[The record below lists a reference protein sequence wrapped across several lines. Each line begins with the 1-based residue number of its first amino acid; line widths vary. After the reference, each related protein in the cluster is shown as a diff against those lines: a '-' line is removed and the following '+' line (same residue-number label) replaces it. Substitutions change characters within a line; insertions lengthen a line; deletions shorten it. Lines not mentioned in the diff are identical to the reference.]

1 MAVKGQTDMRNSVF
15 LLAGCA
21 LALTAAAHEGSTAPD
36 AARYAC
42 GGIGQLEQQ
51 QFKHAAGGHDAMLTF
66 ATPSG
71 SYLSDVDVK
80 ITTEGG
86 DVVLQAFC
94 DGPLMLLDIP
104 APGRYRISAM
114 FDGQELQRTVVLGR
128 NTARVLFTWR
138 HS

>member
-1 MAVKGQTDMRNSVF
+1 MRNPVF

-21 LALTAAAHEGSTAPD
+21 LGLGAAAHEGPFARE

-51 QFKHAAGGHDAMLTF
+51 QFKNAAGRHDAMLTF

-71 SYLSDVDVK
+71 SYVSDVDVK
-80 ITTEGG
+80 ITSEQGE
-86 DVVLQAFC
+86 VVLQAFC
-94 DGPLMLLDIP
+94 DGPLMLLDVP
-104 APGRYRISAM
+104 AAGRYRISAM
-114 FDGQELQRTVVLGR
+114 LDGQELRRTVVLGG

-138 HS
+138 QS